1 MSVEARIAIV
11 AGGFVRAFGNSLTIA
26 LINVALALAIGTP
39 AAFALTRMRGRIRND
54 LSFWVLSIRMA
65 PRAGSTTTNGGTDF
79 RLTPLT
85 GRSRSDSDGATPRSH
100 GEDESTG
107 SARHSGVGS
116 GSSKA
121 TDGSWKAKKPGAAS
135 GSM

>member
-1 MSVEARIAIV
+1 
-11 AGGFVRAFGNSLTIA
+11 
-26 LINVALALAIGTP
+26 
-39 AAFALTRMRGRIRND
+39 
-54 LSFWVLSIRMA
+54 MA

-85 GRSRSDSDGATPRSH
+85 GRWRSDSDGATPRSH

-135 GSM
+135 GSVSYLPNFKTLRGSSRWDSAFGPKHSLPRASWRPVRTDG

>member
-1 MSVEARIAIV
+1 
-11 AGGFVRAFGNSLTIA
+11 
-26 LINVALALAIGTP
+26 
-39 AAFALTRMRGRIRND
+39 
-54 LSFWVLSIRMA
+54 MA

-135 GSM
+135 GSMSYLPNFKTLRGSSRWDSAFGPKHSQDRKSVV